1 MTTATL
7 TVRMGGA
14 ATPGPALGRAKLP
27 LGTIALSALVHA
39 VIVGGLI
46 VAGVAWRGQQPK
58 MYVVNLVPSVAAVGT
73 PEGRPTPAPAP
84 PVPAPPAPVAPVPV
98 APAPPPA
105 PLPERQPVKAPSALP
120 DRDTARAREMPTRT
134 APARAS
140 GLPDRTLQARA
151 PALPRP
157 DQKEL
162 PPVADSAP
170 RPSSTPAPP
179 SPPVTAATP
188 RRETA
193 VAPPSPVGRP
203 SGSAVG
209 TGALTLNAGDFPFA
223 WYLQQLQKKI
233 SEQWKPPANAAN
245 GQRAVVVFEIRRDGQ
260 LANVTVETR
269 SGDFLY
275 DQAALRAVSDA
286 TPFPELP
293 KDYAQSVLRVHLGFN
308 FADNRG

>member
-7 TVRMGGA
+7 TVRMDGA
-14 ATPGPALGRAKLP
+14 AAPGPALGRAKLP
-27 LGTIALSALVHA
+27 LGTIALSALLHA
-39 VIVGGLI
+39 VVIGGLL
-46 VAGVAWRGQQPK
+46 VVGMVWRTHQPK
-58 MYVVNLVPSVAAVGT
+58 MYVVNLVPNLAAVGT

-84 PVPAPPAPVAPVPV
+84 PVPTPPAPVTPAPVAP
-98 APAPPPA
+98 PAPPRPPT
-105 PLPERQPVKAPSALP
+105 PLPEREPVKAPAALP
-120 DRDTARAREMPTRT
+120 DRREMPTRS
-134 APARAS
+134 S

-170 RPSSTPAPP
+170 RPSSLPPP
-179 SPPVTAATP
+179 SPAPTTTPTP
-188 RRETA
+188 RRDAA

-203 SGSAVG
+203 SGSALG

-233 SEQWKPPANAAN
+233 SEQWKPPANATA

-260 LANVTVETR
+260 LASVSVETR

-308 FADNRG
+308 FTDNRG